1 MRPMLTTTTGADIA
15 VERIKGLGNIGLGCI
30 WGKISGVTTDGAPA
44 MIGTR
49 VEAVTELTEHAK
61 EQVQVS
67 IGGVSTSGSHEI
79 MRYHCIIHQEALCA
93 TAIRFEDVMAAAIKD
108 MNIINPGFV
117 SDVGYLA
124 DIINHLNS
132 LNTQL
137 QGKSKNTLDT
147 IASVD
152 AFTKKLTLLKR
163 QLAR

>member
-1 MRPMLTTTTGADIA
+1 
-15 VERIKGLGNIGLGCI
+15 
-30 WGKISGVTTDGAPA
+30 

-137 QGKSKNTLDT
+137 QGKSKNNLRYDCQCRCLHQEIDT
-147 IASVD
+147 SKTPTGTIRHD
-152 AFTKKLTLLKR
+152 QFPFTKISGKIANQYRTTFR
-163 QLAR
+163 QPIALAPR